1 MKKYSILLLLVLISG
16 KAFGQDRNIVMPE
29 QPTEIY
35 NIEEKDNGYWCA
47 FETGGGSTTMDNMK
61 NVAMVAASFTNG
73 YRFNQFLKVGAGI
86 GVLYYPNNKNV
97 RNSANHFSIPIFLNV
112 RGNALPDDTRMT
124 VPFWSVNVGTSVS
137 DGFFFTPAVGLR
149 IGEKRSAFLISVAYT
164 LRHLDSYP
172 ENINNYSGA
181 LLKLGYE
188 F

>member
-73 YRFNQFLKVGAGI
+73 
-86 GVLYYPNNKNV
+86 YYPNNKNV